1 MKRKTNNVK
10 EESKM
15 DIDTVSLNER
25 KILIPKSQ
33 KKQKNLP

>member
-33 KKQKNLP
+33 KK